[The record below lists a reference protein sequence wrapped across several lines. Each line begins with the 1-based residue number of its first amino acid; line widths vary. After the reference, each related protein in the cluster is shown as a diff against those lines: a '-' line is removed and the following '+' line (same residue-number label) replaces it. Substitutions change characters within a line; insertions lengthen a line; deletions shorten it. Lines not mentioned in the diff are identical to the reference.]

1 MPSNGPLEIQ
11 HSMKKHLLIDFITFF
26 FLKTILLLHL
36 QLYALITNLSDVVQE
51 C

>member
-26 FLKTILLLHL
+26 KKTILLLHL
-36 QLYALITNLSDVVQE
+36 QLYALITNLSNVVQK

>member
-11 HSMKKHLLIDFITFF
+11 HSMKKNLLIDFITFF
-26 FLKTILLLHL
+26 KKTILLLHL